1 MHPTLSWTRRLAIAE
16 DTVLDTLRR
25 LPSELRGQA
34 EHVLVKCERRVS
46 QDDLDNGVEPDTMGL
61 FLGCSFA
68 EEEQSNDALPPR
80 ILLFLDEIWD
90 EAEGDEAVYREE
102 VRRTYLHEL
111 GHYLGLDEDGLAERG
126 LE

>member
-1 MHPTLSWTRRLAIAE
+1 MSHTSAWAHRLAIAE
-16 DTVLDTLRR
+16 DTVRDTLRR
-25 LPSELRGQA
+25 LPAELRVQA
-34 EHVLVKCERRVS
+34 EHVLVKHERRVPRD
-46 QDDLDNGVEPDTMGL
+46 QLDDGVEPDTMGL

-68 EEEQSNDALPPR
+68 EEEQSSDPLPPR

-90 EAEGDEAVYREE
+90 EAEGDAAVYRDE

-111 GHYLGLDEDGLAERG
+111 GHYLGFDEDGLADRG

>member
-1 MHPTLSWTRRLAIAE
+1 MHHTPAWPRHLAIAE
-16 DTVLDTLRR
+16 DTVRETLRR
-25 LPSELRGQA
+25 LPAELREHA
-34 EHVLVKCERRVS
+34 EHVLIKHERRVS
-46 QDDLDNGVEPDTMGL
+46 RDQLDDGVEADTMGL
-61 FLGCSFA
+61 FLGYSFA
-68 EEEQSNDALPPR
+68 EEEQSSDALPPR

-90 EAEGDEAVYREE
+90 ESEGDETVYRDE

>member
-1 MHPTLSWTRRLAIAE
+1 MRHTQPWTRRLAIAE
-16 DTVLDTLRR
+16 DTVRDTLRC
-25 LPSELRGQA
+25 LPAELRDPA
-34 EHVLVKCERRVS
+34 EHVLITYERRVPRD
-46 QDDLDNGVEPDTMGL
+46 QLDDGVEPDTMGL

-68 EEEQSNDALPPR
+68 EEEQSSDALPPR

-90 EAEGDEAVYREE
+90 EAGGGEAAYRDE